1 MIIFNE
7 SGLRFEFSEQ
17 YWWVCKY
24 DDNVVHKNVKIN
36 EHKAIDFIAIY
47 KNSEVVL
54 FEIKS
59 FREHRIENKDRLKNS
74 AEDLTTE
81 IAQKV
86 RDTVAACIG
95 AARNQPNEAEKWK
108 LLAKLFSNSEKPIKI
123 VAWVEE
129 DTNII
134 LEERREV
141 ELSIRNN
148 KLKQKMKWL
157 TAKTLFCNVNETLN
171 YEGFSVKLLANQ

>member
-1 MIIFNE
+1 MMIFDE

-17 YWWVCKY
+17 HWWVCKY
-24 DDNVVHKNVKIN
+24 DDHIVHKNVKIT

-59 FREHRIENKDRLKNS
+59 FRNYRIENKERLKDS

-86 RDTVAACIG
+86 RDSVAAAIG
-95 AARNQPNEAEKWK
+95 AARNQTNETEKWK
-108 LLAKLFSNSEKPIKI
+108 LL
-123 VAWVEE
+123 
-129 DTNII
+129 T
-134 LEERREV
+134 
-141 ELSIRNN
+141 
-148 KLKQKMKWL
+148 
-157 TAKTLFCNVNETLN
+157 
-171 YEGFSVKLLANQ
+171 KLLAWLCC